1 MALNESMVFAVF
13 ERKTPIFRYFALNYV
28 TFSNMILGIFMIF
41 SNIILGIFVAFSNIW
56 LFETLA
62 LSLFVKISQKKKL
75 FSQKHLKLF
84 FFCLH
89 LT

>member
-28 TFSNMILGIFMIF
+28 TFSNIILGIFMTF

-62 LSLFVKISQKKKL
+62 QPLFVKISQKKA
-75 FSQKHLKLF
+75 F
-84 FFCLH
+84 FAKTLEIVFFVYI
-89 LT
+89 